1 MKRREKLC
9 RNILLTALALIGIW
23 LLLGKPLPL
32 LPDYRRA
39 ERTYFLEPKAIV
51 HVMRQD
57 GHVVGYMRV
66 YLWNTNSAVSAK
78 RTVLSIDDIGVD
90 EALRNQGIG
99 TQMMTQLVTLAKEE
113 WGCSSICLYVDAPNE
128 SARAYYEKCGFQ
140 VRNIGMSLSLYQ
152 ATFNFSGIFPA
163 LTSCLSIRTVSPR
176 EPSQPI
182 PQKTKSPALYKK
194 PYKSRVLAYNE
205 RSKNSRTPAEYM
217 NNPGTSQGVSPEP
230 QD

>member
-1 MKRREKLC
+1 MLELAKATDFEAVNRLARQVTAHHAQWTPT
-9 RNILLTALALIGIW
+9 LTVVEH
-23 LLLGKPLPL
+23 PYPM
-32 LPDYRRA
+32 D
-39 ERTYFLEPKAIV
+39 YFLTCTKPESLWESVIY
-51 HVMRQD
+51 VMRQD

-140 VRNIGMSLSLYQ
+140 VRNIGMSLSL
-152 ATFNFSGIFPA
+152 
-163 LTSCLSIRTVSPR
+163 
-176 EPSQPI
+176 
-182 PQKTKSPALYKK
+182 
-194 PYKSRVLAYNE
+194 
-205 RSKNSRTPAEYM
+205 
-217 NNPGTSQGVSPEP
+217 
-230 QD
+230 